1 MNEERR
7 FKAIV
12 DDATVYFLKDFFE
25 NKTNFIDKCSNRFIK
40 YDSEGGCDFDNK
52 NLLLEDPTSQFR
64 SNATR
69 VIIILESPHKDEY
82 LDGKNK
88 LKQPICANG
97 TTGNNLK
104 ECLSQLI
111 DAMKLKGQNID
122 IAVINAIPYQ
132 CSQGV
137 STEVLRDFVWLK
149 CWFEFGYNDTL
160 DLLNKIKPD
169 YIVNCCTKGCHFLPS
184 ASSHEVSKKY
194 IEAVIDKTKIG
205 NYDDIAYYEKEV
217 GKKEYSLREFV
228 NKCIKNYKN
237 NDAGVT
243 LYQCTKHPCRWDGE
257 FTKDEFKELNV
268 KSVEE

>member
-1 MNEERR
+1 MDNNEQE
-7 FKAIV
+7 FKIAV
-12 DDATVYFLKDFFE
+12 KEAAMYFLTDLFQNITNYTTKCNNQFVQYLA
-25 NKTNFIDKCSNRFIK
+25 NGKT
-40 YDSEGGCDFDNK
+40 DFDKKEVLDENS
-52 NLLLEDPTSQFR
+52 NSQLN
-64 SNATR
+64 SGSSK
-69 VIIILESPHKDEY
+69 VVIILESPHRDEY
-82 LDGKNK
+82 VDGTNI
-88 LKQPICANG
+88 LEQPICANG

-104 ECLSQLI
+104 KCLSQLI
-111 DAMKLKGQNID
+111 EAMKLQEQNVD

-205 NYDDIAYYEKEV
+205 NYDDIAYYKKES

-228 NKCIKNYKN
+228 NQCIKNYKN
-237 NDAGVT
+237 NNAFVK

-257 FTKDEFKELNV
+257 FPAEEFKELN
-268 KSVEE
+268 E

>member
-7 FKAIV
+7 FKEIV

-25 NKTNFIDKCSNRFIK
+25 NKTNFIKKCNNRIVEYNK
-40 YDSEGGCDFDNK
+40 NGTHDFDEKKIFDENS
-52 NLLLEDPTSQFR
+52 NSQLN
-64 SNATR
+64 SGSSK
-69 VIIILESPHKDEY
+69 VVIILESPHRDEY
-82 LDGKNK
+82 IDGTDI
-88 LKQPICANG
+88 LEQPICANG

-104 ECLSQLI
+104 ECLSHLI

-122 IAVINAIPYQ
+122 IAIINAIPYQ

-160 DLLNKIKPD
+160 DLLNKIKPN

-205 NYDDIAYYEKEV
+205 NYDDIAYYKKES

-228 NKCIKNYKN
+228 NQCIKNYKN
-237 NDAGVT
+237 NNAFVK

-257 FTKDEFKELNV
+257 FPAEEFKELN
-268 KSVEE
+268 E